1 MTQMFVSSDM
11 STGVSKYEEEMNV
24 IDGFLGLKYLTT
36 EISVSPSHI
45 WRSVQTRV
53 LGFCRGGFVL

>member
-1 MTQMFVSSDM
+1 M
-11 STGVSKYEEEMNV
+11 SIGVSKYEEEMNV
-24 IDGFLGLKYLTT
+24 IDGFLGLKYLTM
-36 EISVSPSHI
+36 EIFVSPSHI